1 MSESLWQVILTGLP
15 GSGKSTV
22 GRALAER
29 IEWDFV
35 DLDAEIARKEGR
47 SVSQIFAENG
57 EERFRDL
64 EALATSELRDRQK
77 LIIAPGGGWVTR
89 PATVSL
95 LRPPATLVYL
105 RVGPEVAAER
115 IGRESDER
123 PLLSGTNVRARLDSL
138 LQDREGAYQ
147 AADLT
152 VNAELVVDEV
162 VTQCMAWLVSEG
174 MVP

>member
-1 MSESLWQVILTGLP
+1 MSEPLWQVILTGLP

-35 DLDAEIARKEGR
+35 DLDAEIARKEGK
-47 SVSQIFAENG
+47 SISQIFAENG

-77 LIIAPGGGWVTR
+77 LIAAPGGGWVTR
-89 PATVSL
+89 PATVAL
-95 LRPPATLVYL
+95 LRPPARLVYL
-105 RVGPEVAAER
+105 RVSPQVAAER
-115 IGRESDER
+115 IERESEER
-123 PLLSGTNVRARLDSL
+123 PLLSGSNLPARIDSL
-138 LQDREGAYQ
+138 LLDRERAYLT
-147 AADLT
+147 ADLT

-162 VTQCMAWLVSEG
+162 LTQCVAWLVTEG

>member
-77 LIIAPGGGWVTR
+77 LIIAPGGGWVTQT
-89 PATVSL
+89 ATVSL
-95 LRPPATLVYL
+95 LRPPARLVYL
-105 RVGPEVAAER
+105 RVPPQVAAKR
-115 IGRESDER
+115 IERESDER
-123 PLLSGTNVRARLDSL
+123 PLLSGSNLPVRLDSL
-138 LQDREGAYQ
+138 LLDRESAYLT
-147 AADLT
+147 ADLT

-162 VTQCMAWLVSEG
+162 VTQCMTWLVSEG
-174 MVP
+174 MFP

>member
-1 MSESLWQVILTGLP
+1 MSEAPRQVILTGLP

-77 LIIAPGGGWVTR
+77 LIVAPGGGWVTR

-95 LRPPATLVYL
+95 LRPPARLVYL
-105 RVGPEVAAER
+105 RVPPQVAAER
-115 IGRESDER
+115 IEKESDER
-123 PLLSGTNVRARLDSL
+123 PLLSGTNLPVRLDSL
-138 LQDREGAYQ
+138 LLDRKSAYLT
-147 AADLT
+147 ADLT

-162 VTQCMAWLVSEG
+162 LTLCIAWLVSEG
-174 MVP
+174 VVP

>member
-1 MSESLWQVILTGLP
+1 MSESLWQVVLTGLP

-29 IEWDFV
+29 IVWDFV
-35 DLDAEIARKEGR
+35 DLDAEIVRKEAR

-89 PATVSL
+89 PDTVAL
-95 LRPPATLVYL
+95 LRPPARLVYL
-105 RVGPEVAAER
+105 RVTPQVAVER
-115 IGRESDER
+115 IEKQSDER
-123 PLLSGTNVRARLDSL
+123 PLLSGSNLLVRLDSL
-138 LQDREGAYQ
+138 LLGRESAYRT
-147 AADLT
+147 ADLT
-152 VNAELVVDEV
+152 VSAELVVEEV
-162 VTQCMAWLVSEG
+162 VTQCVAWLVSEG

>member
-1 MSESLWQVILTGLP
+1 MSESLWQVVLTGLP

-35 DLDAEIARKEGR
+35 DLDAEIVRKEAK

-89 PATVSL
+89 PATVAL
-95 LRPPATLVYL
+95 LRPPAILVYL
-105 RVGPEVAAER
+105 QVPPQVAAAR
-115 IGRESDER
+115 IERESDER
-123 PLLSGTNVRARLDSL
+123 PLLSGSKLPARLEAL
-138 LQDREGAYQ
+138 LLDRERFYVT
-147 AADLT
+147 ADLT
-152 VNAELVVDEV
+152 VNAELVVEEV
-162 VTQCMAWLVSEG
+162 VTQCMSWLVSEG

>member
-95 LRPPATLVYL
+95 LRPPARLVYL
-105 RVGPEVAAER
+105 RVPPQVAAKR
-115 IGRESDER
+115 IERESDER
-123 PLLSGTNVRARLDSL
+123 PLLSGSNLPVRLDSL
-138 LQDREGAYQ
+138 LLDRESAYLT
-147 AADLT
+147 ADLT

-162 VTQCMAWLVSEG
+162 VTQCMTWLVSEG